1 MLEFLYRKII
11 NNKWLFLCLLIGALS
26 ACGIFSS
33 IPLYSNAILQ
43 KVLTRDLENDH
54 LQTRRSPGTY
64 SVELEESGIYK
75 KPIVEQVKDIA
86 QRELAASFNLPADEQ
101 LYFISLNY
109 LRIRREG
116 DERYNAL
123 KLIGYPVYLSDYEKH
138 IKLVRGRIP
147 AKEPVDGVYETV
159 VSLEAMNK
167 LQLLQDQ
174 EYSLEWEEFFSD
186 EKRQIAKFKVV
197 GVFTIEDMNSLYWSG
212 NRYRGLSDA
221 ILFYEDHIDQLIAKD
236 EKVTIKSTE
245 NTWFFDYH
253 AVKIDDVEKILEIF
267 KNQQRWNER
276 NGNMVEFTFRMQ
288 KVLESYQ
295 NRKEQLQIT
304 LWILTIPMM
313 LIICFYT
320 MMISGLIVR
329 NSRNE
334 IAVIKS
340 RGAGRFQV
348 FLIYMVESLILAVIS
363 FAAGPGIGAF
373 ICRVLGSSNGFLEFV
388 NRKALVPVITPE
400 IYGYSAAAAVIFM
413 LFMLV
418 PVVKASATGIVE
430 YKRSLISDNGKPFW
444 QKFYLDIVI
453 LAICAYGYNNFR
465 NRQDILGLTGLSG
478 TELSIDP
485 LLFFISTFFILGISL
500 LFLRLYP
507 LFIRLIFRLG
517 MRLWNPVAYFSLVNV
532 SRADRN
538 QQSIMLFII
547 LSLSFGIINANQAR
561 TINSNTTDKV
571 MYESAADVVI
581 EPYNNLKHQQQS
593 ASMPGMPEGVTSSA
607 SSTQAQYREP
617 PYEQY
622 RKIEGY
628 ESITRVLVD
637 NKASLTR
644 GKISVRN
651 LRLLGI
657 TPHEFGKTAWF
668 RNDLLP
674 RHINEYLNMMTSA
687 PTACFL
693 SSSFRDEFDIEE
705 GDTVTI
711 RLNQGDTL
719 QFTVYGFIDYF
730 PSCNPYT
737 EVTKTDTGEVTVNK
751 TFFAVINHTYVMKKL
766 PPVPYEIWLKK
777 KPGVTDGFINEQLE
791 TLSLSVEKVDYA
803 SQKIIEKKNDPMLL
817 GTNGVLTMCFIV
829 TMLIAAIGFVL
840 FWVLSIRDKTLKF
853 GIFRA
858 MGMPMGSVTL
868 IMMNEQF
875 LVSVVAIL
883 TGIILGSIASTI
895 FIPMLEMVYS
905 AYHQVPP
912 FKVIADFNDYAK
924 VLGIAGTML
933 FAGLLFLYW
942 LVRSINVHQVLK
954 MGEDS

>member
-1 MLEFLYRKII
+1 MLEFLYHRII

-26 ACGIFSS
+26 ACGIISS

-43 KVLTRDLENDH
+43 KVLTKDLEYDH
-54 LQTRRSPGTY
+54 LQTNRSPGTY
-64 SVELEESGIYK
+64 TVELSERGIYEK
-75 KPIVEQVKDIA
+75 HIADQVKNIA
-86 QRELAASFNLPADEQ
+86 QTQLSASFDLPVEER
-101 LYFISLNY
+101 LYYIRLNSFK
-109 LRIRREG
+109 IRREG
-116 DERYNAL
+116 DEYYNSL
-123 KLIGYPVYLSDYEKH
+123 DLNGYPIYLSDYEKH
-138 IKLVRGRIP
+138 IRLVRGRIP
-147 AKEPVDGVYETV
+147 SKEPVNGVYEV
-159 VSLEAMNK
+159 AVSLEAMNR

-174 EYSLEWEEFFSD
+174 EYSLEWKNFLTEEK
-186 EKRQIAKFKVV
+186 EQIAKFKVV
-197 GVFTIEDMNSLYWSG
+197 GIFMVENLNSLYWSG
-212 NRYRGLSDA
+212 SRYRYLGDA
-221 ILFYEDHIDQLIAKD
+221 LLFYEDHIEELIAKD
-236 EKVTIKSTE
+236 DRVKIERTE
-245 NTWFFDYH
+245 NTWFFDYR
-253 AVKIDDVEKILEIF
+253 AVKIGDVEKILDIL

-276 NGNMVEFTFRMQ
+276 NGGMAKITFRMQ
-288 KVLESYQ
+288 KVLERYQ
-295 NRKEQLQIT
+295 GRKEQLQIT

-334 IAVIKS
+334 IAVLKS

-348 FLIYMVESLILAVIS
+348 FLIYLIESLVLAVMS
-363 FAAGPGIGAF
+363 FAAGPRIGFF
-373 ICRVLGSSNGFLEFV
+373 ICRILGSSNGFLEFV

-400 IYGYSAAAAVIFM
+400 IFGYSAAAAVIFM
-413 LFMLV
+413 LFMLI
-418 PVVKASATGIVE
+418 PVVKASAAGIVE
-430 YKRSLISDNGKPFW
+430 YKRSLVSDTGKPFW
-444 QKFYLDIVI
+444 QKFCLDFVI
-453 LAICAYGYNNFR
+453 LAVCAYGYNNFR

-478 TELSIDP
+478 TDLSIDP
-485 LLFFISTFFILGISL
+485 LLYFISTFFILGISL

-507 LFIRLIFRLG
+507 LLIRLIFKLG
-517 MRLWNPVAYFSLVNV
+517 IRIWSPVAYFSLVNV

-538 QQSIMLFII
+538 QQSIMLFVI

-561 TINSNTTDKV
+561 TINNNIIDKV
-571 MYESAADVVI
+571 MYENAADVII
-581 EPYNNLKHQQQS
+581 EPYNNLKHQQQAAS
-593 ASMPGMPEGVTSSA
+593 ASGAPEGVTSSA
-607 SSTQAQYREP
+607 FGSRAEYREP

-637 NKASLTR
+637 NKASLTSGR
-644 GKISVRN
+644 ISVRN
-651 LRLLGI
+651 IRLLGI
-657 TPHEFGKTAWF
+657 TPHEFGKTVWF

-674 RHINEYLNMMTSA
+674 HHINEYLNMMTDA

-693 SSSFRDEFDIEE
+693 SSSFREKFNIEAGDI
-705 GDTVTI
+705 VTI
-711 RLNQGDTL
+711 RLSQDLGL
-719 QFTVYGFIDYF
+719 QCVVYGFLDYF
-730 PSCNPYT
+730 PSCNPYA
-737 EVTKTDTGEVTVNK
+737 EIKTDIDEVVVNN

-766 PPVPYEIWLKK
+766 PAVPYEIWMKK

-791 TLSLSVEKVDYA
+791 ALSLRVERVDYA

-829 TMLIAAIGFVL
+829 TMFIAAIGFVL

-868 IMMNEQF
+868 IMLFEQF
-875 LVSVVAIL
+875 LVSVVAIFA
-883 TGIILGSIASTI
+883 GIILGTVAGTI

-905 AYHQVPP
+905 AYQQVPP
-912 FKVIADFNDYAK
+912 FRVTADIGDYVK
-924 VLGIAGTML
+924 VLGIAGVML
-933 FAGLLFLYW
+933 FVGLVFLYW